1 MRGSKYADLRAF
13 MTIMEL
19 GTFARAAAQLRIS
32 ASMLSQRIRELEE
45 RFGVQLLN
53 RTTRSVSLTD
63 AGRRLIERIRPAMA
77 EVDAAVEE
85 LGSLSDIPRG
95 TVRLHVPRLA
105 AITFIEPV
113 LGRFHQA
120 YPEITLDLAIDDTVT
135 NIVEAGF
142 DVGIRL
148 GELLENDMIAVP
160 LGPHLRQ
167 IAVASPE
174 YIAQHGCPETPA
186 DLLQHRCINWRQS
199 GSRGIYN
206 WDFQRNGQ
214 WFAVAVNGPLVVS
227 DRAFAVS
234 AALQGVGIAYW
245 AEQLVRP
252 FVEAGRLVPLLE
264 DYSPSFPG
272 WHLYYPRQRHIPPAV
287 RVLVDFLKREARAI
301 TGDDEAAIWA
311 PSS

>member
-1 MRGSKYADLRAF
+1 MRGSEYADLRAF
-13 MTIMEL
+13 ITIVEL

-32 ASMLSQRIRELEE
+32 PSTLSQRIRELEE

-63 AGRRLIERIRPAMA
+63 AGTRLIERIRPAMA
-77 EVDAAVEE
+77 EMEAAVED
-85 LGSLSDIPRG
+85 LGSLSDTPRG
-95 TVRLHVPRLA
+95 TVRLHAPRLA
-105 AITFIEPV
+105 ATTFIEPA

-120 YPEITLDLAIDDTVT
+120 YPEITLDLAVDDTIT

-148 GELLENDMIAVP
+148 GELLENDMIAVR
-160 LGPHLRQ
+160 LGPDLRQ

-174 YIAQHGCPETPA
+174 YIARHGCPETPA
-186 DLLQHRCINWRQS
+186 DLLQHRCINWRQP
-199 GSRGIYN
+199 GSSGIYN

-214 WFAVAVNGPLVVS
+214 WFVVAVNGPLVVS

-245 AEQLVRP
+245 AEHRVRP
-252 FVEAGRLVPLLE
+252 FIEEGRLVPLLE

-272 WHLYYPRQRHIPPAV
+272 WHLYYPRQRHIPLAV
-287 RVLVDFLKREARAI
+287 RMLVDFLRREGRLQ
-301 TGDDEAAIWA
+301 G
-311 PSS
+311 